1 MTIEVIVAIVG
12 LPSIGMNLAPLLK
25 KDQEVSLA
33 KRMKENFHVQRC
45 KRGLVINTINDP
57 NYIFGMKVLTSK
69 LLCKLRLDKC
79 SAGEIAHGDICV
91 EGFLL
96 NWC

>member
-12 LPSIGMNLAPLLK
+12 IPSIGMNLAPLLK

-69 LLCKLRLDKC
+69 LLHKPCLHKC
-79 SAGEIAHGDICV
+79 STGEIALGDIYV
-91 EGFLL
+91 EGVQL